1 MSHSSNTVAQHYG
14 PGFAQMNACRYLR
27 QAFPP
32 AAIPCYYG
40 ISNGDA
46 PCPQWTASE
55 EPCFPGLSCCTSG
68 AGWGKSSMSAGAST
82 CSSCSRVGQSPRT
95 PEGRAG
101 AMCGKPHAGAMAG
114 SEVSRSSFSTCPD
127 GSCPCRRGGSCPFG
141 PIPDLT
147 EMPHAPIATSSLLP
161 PLQSSMRA
169 GAACGVCPFAKRA

>member
-1 MSHSSNTVAQHYG
+1 MSSQSNTVAQHYG

-68 AGWGKSSMSAGAST
+68 AGWNKSSMSAGAMSAGAST
-82 CSSCSRVGQSPRT
+82 CSSCTRS
-95 PEGRAG
+95 AG
-101 AMCGKPHAGAMAG
+101 AMCGKSHYSAGAMAG
-114 SEVSRSSFSTCPD
+114 SEVSPSSFSTCPD

-169 GAACGVCPFAKRA
+169 GAACGVCPFAKQA

>member
-27 QAFPP
+27 QSFPP

-55 EPCFPGLSCCTSG
+55 EPCFPGLSCCTQG
-68 AGWGKSSMSAGAST
+68 AGWNKSSMSAGA
-82 CSSCSRVGQSPRT
+82 
-95 PEGRAG
+95 
-101 AMCGKPHAGAMAG
+101 MCGKSHAGAMAG
-114 SEVSRSSFSTCPD
+114 SAMAGSEVSTMPFSTCPD

-161 PLQSSMRA
+161 PLKSSAQA
-169 GAACGVCPFAKRA
+169 GASTCSVCPFAKRA